1 MDRQAIIKKV
11 QLKLDEITPYDS
23 GEIVNDS
30 FIDELLDDSAKTLQL
45 KLPGYL
51 SAPVNMDI
59 ESGTDNGDGS
69 GFIQLPDDYIRLV
82 TFKMTEWL
90 IAVTVPITEDNP
102 KYNLQKNPYLRG
114 KPNKPVLVI
123 RNIFDS
129 TSKKILEYYS
139 VLSNH
144 TIERAMYIQS
154 MVAELFP
161 DELIDT
167 LAYQTASDAY
177 LIMEQPDMAKLAMAK
192 VDEYIQLNSY

>member
-59 ESGTDNGDGS
+59 ASGTDNGDGT

-139 VLSNH
+139 VSSDH

>member
-59 ESGTDNGDGS
+59 ESGTDNGDGT

-102 KYNLQKNPYLRG
+102 KYNLQKNVYLRG
-114 KPNKPVLVI
+114 KPNKPVLVL

-129 TSKKILEYYS
+129 TSKKILEYFS
-139 VLSNH
+139 VSSDH

>member
-23 GEIVNDS
+23 GEIVNNS
-30 FIDELLDDSAKTLQL
+30 FVDELLDDSVKTLQL

-51 SAPVNMDI
+51 SAPTNI
-59 ESGTDNGDGS
+59 GIASGTDNGDGT
-69 GFIQLPDDYIRLV
+69 GFIQLPDDFIRLV
-82 TFKMTEWL
+82 TFKMAEWK
-90 IAVTVPITEDNP
+90 IAVTIPITEDNP
-102 KYNLQKNPYLRG
+102 KYNLQKNTYLRG
-114 KPNKPVLVI
+114 KPNKPIAVL

-139 VLSNH
+139 VSTDH

-154 MVAELFP
+154 MVAELLP

-167 LAYQTASDAY
+167 LAYQCAADTY
-177 LIMEQPDMAKLAMAK
+177 MIMEQPDMAKIAMAK